1 MQLITFFNALSYNIA
16 RFEEEDAKK
25 KAPEMPDPL
34 AEKFIKTRQILLSG
48 EINKDLA
55 EKIVRQLL
63 VLEADDSEKPIYM
76 YIDSP
81 GGDVDAGF
89 AIFDMIRFIKSPVIL
104 IGMGLIASAAALIL
118 LAVDKENR
126 VALPNSR
133 YLIHQPSSGMR
144 GVATDIEIHAKEMEK
159 TKKPAFCTVSSKFPS
174 KSTPAL
180 RKVFSSFIEYFT
192 FERYKWGAKIC
203 AIRSHLIYG
212 NDFNLIVR
220 ISRVILFQDI
230 LL

>member
-1 MQLITFFNALSYNIA
+1 MKEI
-16 RFEEEDAKK
+16 RFDEEEDAKK

-34 AEKFIKTRQILLSG
+34 AEKFIKTRQIILSG

-63 VLEADDSEKPIYM
+63 VLEADDAEKPVYI

-89 AIFDMIRFIKSPVIL
+89 AIFDMIRFVSCPVFL

-118 LAVDKENR
+118 LAVDKEQR
-126 VALPNSR
+126 LALPHSR

-144 GVATDIEIHAKEMEK
+144 GVATDIEIHAKEMER
-159 TKKPAFCTVSSKFPS
+159 TKAVLNKIISEQTGKSFEQVAADTNRDYWLNSEESVEYGLVSRIINS
-174 KSTPAL
+174 
-180 RKVFSSFIEYFT
+180 RKDLV
-192 FERYKWGAKIC
+192 K
-203 AIRSHLIYG
+203 
-212 NDFNLIVR
+212 
-220 ISRVILFQDI
+220 
-230 LL
+230 